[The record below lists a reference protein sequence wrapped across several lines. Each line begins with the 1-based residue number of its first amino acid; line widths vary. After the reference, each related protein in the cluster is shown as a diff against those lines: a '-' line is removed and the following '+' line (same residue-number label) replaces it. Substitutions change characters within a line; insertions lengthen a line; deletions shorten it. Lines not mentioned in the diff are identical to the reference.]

1 MKDVFLRSKPC
12 RMLVILKESGP
23 KHISEIARAS
33 SATYVHTT
41 KLVRELEKEGIVT
54 IEKNGKKRMV
64 KLTDEGTKIAG
75 LMADLMA
82 VFENKAKQ
90 SSTSS

>member
-12 RMLVILKESGP
+12 RMLVVLKEDGA

-64 KLTDEGTKIAG
+64 KLTDEGIKIAG
-75 LMADLMA
+75 LVADLMA
-82 VFENKAKQ
+82 AFEKIKQ
-90 SSTSS
+90 PSA